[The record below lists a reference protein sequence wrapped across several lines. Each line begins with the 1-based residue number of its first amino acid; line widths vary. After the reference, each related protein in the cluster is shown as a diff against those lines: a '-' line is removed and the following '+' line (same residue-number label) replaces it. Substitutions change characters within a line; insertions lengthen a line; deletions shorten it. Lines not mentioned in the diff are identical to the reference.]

1 MYRNHNETER
11 LAVLAGTIRE
21 CQILKAMGRNAD
33 FEMDE
38 GMRKALHRA
47 TVEGVK
53 GGNNRLF
60 RIARWQVQRNIGN
73 GLPGMLWPDILH
85 TLLKGMIEV
94 VCGMSLQI
102 VQRISK
108 VDPAYKTSM
117 GRVDKAMANMLPTMQ
132 AFFPV
137 RPYAFTRGI
146 FDLIKDKAL
155 HADKPVSSFMLGM
168 NESLLLFPNSLA
180 KSLANSLAYNGKRW
194 RGKCQP
200 CCCSSCLQSAQ
211 KVSFLTH

>member
-1 MYRNHNETER
+1 MIYRNHNKTER
-11 LAVLAGTIRE
+11 LAVLAGAIRE
-21 CQILKAMGRNAD
+21 CQILKAM
-33 FEMDE
+33 DE
-38 GMRKALHRA
+38 EMRKTLHRA
-47 TVEGVK
+47 KIEGVK

-102 VQRISK
+102 VQRILK
-108 VDPAYKTSM
+108 IDPLYATSM

-146 FDLIKDKAL
+146 FDLIKDKSL
-155 HADKPVSSFMLGM
+155 HADKPVSSLVITPLIY
-168 NESLLLFPNSLA
+168 NC
-180 KSLANSLAYNGKRW
+180 LAYKVKQQ
-194 RGKCQP
+194 RGKCQAY
-200 CCCSSCLQSAQ
+200 CCSSCLQSAQ
-211 KVSFLTH
+211 KESSQTH

>member
-1 MYRNHNETER
+1 
-11 LAVLAGTIRE
+11 
-21 CQILKAMGRNAD
+21 MGANQD
-33 FEMDE
+33 FQMDE
-38 GMRKALHRA
+38 EMRKTLHRA
-47 TVEGVK
+47 KIEGVK

-108 VDPAYKTSM
+108 IDPLYATSM

-146 FDLIKDKAL
+146 FDLIKDKSL
-155 HADKPVSSFMLGM
+155 HADKPVSSFMLGT
-168 NESLLLFPNSLA
+168 NITQDFTCYHP
-180 KSLANSLAYNGKRW
+180 
-194 RGKCQP
+194 
-200 CCCSSCLQSAQ
+200 
-211 KVSFLTH
+211 THL